1 MGRLLVSLFSFIV
14 LCLLNVPGLARDPIP
29 FQMGEA
35 TQAPMIS
42 KGTSVRSSVKITIH
56 EAPVQ
61 TKAQKEAVWISV
73 YDVKPLPGK
82 EKDGGCAESRKCN
95 RMLIIHATETKKI
108 LVKVCRGGICNY
120 ETRDT
125 GKLPVESTTLLH
137 YLAGDDWKAG
147 KWKVG
152 DDECSHFKLVNFNDK
167 ANAALIKE
175 LDIKWD
181 DLPLLVKEGD
191 TEKRKHAHG
200 MKGNDVANIWN
211 KWFVEPEAELRPTA
225 NTLVSKCVPGVA
237 GANGLPQWDYYG
249 QGTLR
254 DHLIDPTSPHRLPKV
269 LVDGW
274 SDAQVQSFHNL
285 HHEAMKRQEK
295 QTQSRKTQTVH
306 KSSAV
311 PTTDLSKRIAQLA
324 MAERR
329 VMPSLGKSG
338 DSPKKLH
345 PLNVNGDGMSGIEYA
360 RQSAAR
366 YLLSINRSMDS

>member
-1 MGRLLVSLFSFIV
+1 MGRLLVLLFSLSIF
-14 LCLLNVPGLARDPIP
+14 LCQLIGSGFAREPVP
-29 FQMGEA
+29 FQIGEA
-35 TQAPMIS
+35 PIVS
-42 KGTSVRSSVKITIH
+42 KGITVRSPANITIH

-61 TKAQKEAVWISV
+61 TKSQKEDVWISV
-73 YDVKPLPGK
+73 YDVKPLPEK
-82 EKDGGCAESRKCN
+82 EKKGGCTESRKCN
-95 RMLIIHATETKKI
+95 RMLIIHATETKKVMI
-108 LVKVCRGGICNY
+108 KVCHGGICTY
-120 ETRDT
+120 EERDT
-125 GKLPVESTTLLH
+125 KAAPISSFLLVKTLQDFTASGSWKL
-137 YLAGDDWKAG
+137 GN
-147 KWKVG
+147 
-152 DDECSHFKLVNFNDK
+152 DECSHFKLVNFNDK
-167 ANAALIKE
+167 SNAALIKE
-175 LDIKWD
+175 LGVKWD

-225 NTLVSKCVPGVA
+225 NAFVSKCVPGVA

-311 PTTDLSKRIAQLA
+311 PSSDLSKRIAQLA

-329 VMPSLGKSG
+329 AMPSLGKSG
-338 DSPKKLH
+338 DSPKKSH

-360 RQSAAR
+360 RQSTAR
-366 YLLSINRSMDS
+366 YSLNISRNMDS